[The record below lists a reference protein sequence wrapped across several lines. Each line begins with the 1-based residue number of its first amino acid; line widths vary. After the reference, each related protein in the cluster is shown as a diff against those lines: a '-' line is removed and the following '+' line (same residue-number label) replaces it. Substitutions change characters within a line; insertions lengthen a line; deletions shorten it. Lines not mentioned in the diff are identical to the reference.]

1 MKLIQY
7 LAALNAAALSATA
20 GSVDSGQCNGLS
32 ALGWIS
38 PSICTDTEKCSESRI
53 QESALD
59 YEMHDVEF
67 DNDPEG
73 DDVKS
78 TIGNAQCNGR
88 PPLWIRPSLCTDTAT
103 DLTKCSDSKILSAPD
118 YEVYDNALAQ
128 DDEMMRSTLTNF
140 MTWAAVTRDVEM
152 QREDQELCED
162 TLTNFMTWAAVTRD
176 VEMQREGQELCED
189 SNSAMPWE
197 MQVCAGDIKL
207 VHRTQPMLGHGDY
220 NFDPEVNPAMAGK
233 EPDTSAKSGFG
244 LPREKVRKFMSMLK
258 PLPAHLRKIPVE
270 SYA

>member
-20 GSVDSGQCNGLS
+20 GSVDSGQCNGRS
-32 ALGWIS
+32 ALRWIS
-38 PSICTDTEKCSESRI
+38 PSICTDTAKCSESRI
-53 QESALD
+53 QEAALD
-59 YEMHDVEF
+59 CEMHDVEL
-67 DNDPEG
+67 DNDREG
-73 DDVKS
+73 DDAKS

-103 DLTKCSDSKILSAPD
+103 DLTKCSDSKILSALD
-118 YEVYDNALAQ
+118 YEVYDNTLAQ
-128 DDEMMRSTLTNF
+128 DDEQMRSTLTNF
-140 MTWAAVTRDVEM
+140 V
-152 QREDQELCED
+152 
-162 TLTNFMTWAAVTRD
+162 TWAAVTRD

-197 MQVCAGDIKL
+197 IQVCAGDIKL

-233 EPDTSAKSGFG
+233 EPDTTAKSGFG